1 MTYFAYLDE
10 FGHITIGRRQPPPT
24 IEIHRVCYQ
33 KSCRERQFPMTEDRD
48 YFERRFRDG
57 MSANLRA
64 AGLHA
69 EVFIWDDF
77 HDRYLISN
85 LIGDL
90 AAERLRHHA
99 ESRQH
104 HTMDALG

>member
-1 MTYFAYLDE
+1 M
-10 FGHITIGRRQPPPT
+10 
-24 IEIHRVCYQ
+24 
-33 KSCRERQFPMTEDRD
+33 MEDRD

-85 LIGDL
+85 LIGVSLPNGFDTTRNPDSITRWT
-90 AAERLRHHA
+90 RLGRSDRDDVQREFDPASGRH
-99 ESRQH
+99 
-104 HTMDALG
+104 ALRARFTIP